1 LGWTDW
7 LDSSSPSINSKQ
19 QASDK
24 KWKYSSSKEQAQ
36 NSIHEYKS
44 NSCW

>member
-7 LDSSSPSINSKQ
+7 TSSPSINSK

-24 KWKYSSSKEQAQ
+24 KWKYSSSKEKAQ
-36 NSIHEYKS
+36 NSIHEHKS
-44 NSCW
+44 NSCQ